1 MNAQASLDD
10 YLSALL
16 DDPPAVVATV
26 ATAVCSAPSASTP
39 MAETLAPRPMP
50 CAVASV
56 SSSIEP
62 VAPASQSQAS
72 EPPSPPALQAVPAAV
87 SAPAPAPAAL
97 PKPIFE
103 LPRATPHSPSQ
114 AASIALLQS
123 LAQRNDPAVP
133 RRRAS
138 ERTTRWLR
146 MRCDHQQYALELLK
160 IQEVVLP
167 SALLPLRGSLPHMLG
182 VMNLRGQI
190 VPVIDLGL
198 FLQRD
203 AIIVDSAT
211 RIVVVEENG
220 EVLGLRVSAVED
232 VANLTEQQIESP
244 ETTRVCRITSQLFRG
259 VARIGDRTLIL
270 LDASSLLE

>member
-16 DDPPAVVATV
+16 NDVPEFAVTPA
-26 ATAVCSAPSASTP
+26 P
-39 MAETLAPRPMP
+39 MAEPSALMSLAAPPVPVPGPVTVAPMP
-50 CAVASV
+50 AA
-56 SSSIEP
+56 IEARMAQP
-62 VAPASQSQAS
+62 EPQLRAAP
-72 EPPSPPALQAVPAAV
+72 EPPPATKPLPTLPSLPTPVF
-87 SAPAPAPAAL
+87 AL
-97 PKPIFE
+97 P
-103 LPRATPHSPSQ
+103 RSTPHSPSQ

-123 LAQRNDPAVP
+123 LAQRNDPEVP

-146 MRCDHQQYALELLK
+146 MRCDEQQYALELLK

-167 SALLPLRGSLPHMLG
+167 GALLPLRGAPVHMLG

-198 FLQRD
+198 YLQRGAIVPD
-203 AIIVDSAT
+203 AST

-232 VANLTEQQIESP
+232 VANLAEHQIEAP
-244 ETTRVCRITSQLFRG
+244 DTTRVCRITSQLFRG
-259 VARIGDRTLIL
+259 VARVGGRTLIL